1 MPGPKYE
8 RQLYDFA
15 FEHDGLIHIIEVK
28 KNGIPPQR
36 VRQLAHRGQLER
48 LAHGLYRLENFPADP
63 RRQALWFALLWPQG
77 SGDRN
82 IYPRLTHHTALAL
95 HGLTDAVVDVID
107 VTLPLG
113 TRIRRSD
120 WPRDV
125 HYHFKDLAEKDA
137 EVIDGF
143 PVTTVRRTLLDCA
156 RDGVDAR
163 FVREATDEA
172 VRLGRADLSTVSHVN
187 EILDART

>member
-15 FEHDGLIHIIEVK
+15 FEHDGLIHIVEVK

-63 RRQALWFALLWPQG
+63 RRQALWFALLWPQATG
-77 SGDRN
+77 ERD
-82 IYPRLTHHTALAL
+82 IYPKLTHQTALAL

-125 HYHFKDLAEKDA
+125 NYHFRDLTAKDV

-172 VRLGRADLSTVSHVN
+172 VRLGRADLPTVSHVN